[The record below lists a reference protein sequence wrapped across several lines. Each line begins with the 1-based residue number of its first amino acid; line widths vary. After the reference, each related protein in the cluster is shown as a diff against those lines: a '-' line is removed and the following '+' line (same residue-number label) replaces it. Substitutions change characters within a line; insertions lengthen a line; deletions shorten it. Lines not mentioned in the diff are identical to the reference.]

1 MTVRTKICGIGC
13 AANLAAAVSAGADAV
28 GFIVATTHE
37 SEDELAVQ
45 QAHELACA
53 TPVFVGRVLVTHTTD
68 PDAILQLGDDVGVD
82 VIQVHG
88 VVTRQALRSV
98 WRRRGARRVVAV
110 VHVTGVE
117 AVESALEVADLADA
131 VLLDSRTAARLGGT
145 GLTHDWEISRRITRM
160 LDDLGRPVILA
171 GGLDQANVAEAIHF
185 VRPFGVDANSRLKDA
200 HGRKDAAACA
210 AFVAA
215 TY

>member
-68 PDAILQLGDDVGVD
+68 PDAILQLADDVGAD

-88 VVTRQALRSV
+88 VVNRRALRSV
-98 WRRRGARRVVAV
+98 WRRRCAR
-110 VHVTGVE
+110 HE
-117 AVESALEVADLADA
+117 
-131 VLLDSRTAARLGGT
+131 
-145 GLTHDWEISRRITRM
+145 
-160 LDDLGRPVILA
+160 
-171 GGLDQANVAEAIHF
+171 ANVAEAIHF

>member
-1 MTVRTKICGIGC
+1 M
-13 AANLAAAVSAGADAV
+13 
-28 GFIVATTHE
+28 
-37 SEDELAVQ
+37 
-45 QAHELACA
+45 
-53 TPVFVGRVLVTHTTD
+53 LVTHTTD
-68 PDAILQLGDDVGVD
+68 PDAILQLADDVGVD

-98 WRRRGARRVVAV
+98 WRCRGARR
-110 VHVTGVE
+110 E
-117 AVESALEVADLADA
+117 
-131 VLLDSRTAARLGGT
+131 
-145 GLTHDWEISRRITRM
+145 
-160 LDDLGRPVILA
+160 
-171 GGLDQANVAEAIHF
+171 ANVAEAIHF

>member
-1 MTVRTKICGIGC
+1 MRVRTKICGIGC
-13 AANLAAAVSAGADAV
+13 AADLAAAVSAGANAV
-28 GFIVATTHE
+28 RFIVATTHA
-37 SEDELAVQ
+37 SEDELAVK
-45 QAHELACA
+45 QARELACA
-53 TPVFVGRVLVTHTTD
+53 TTVFVCRVLVTHTTD
-68 PDAILQLGDDVGVD
+68 PDAILQLADDVGVD

-98 WRRRGARRVVAV
+98 WRRRGACRVVAV
-110 VHVTGVE
+110 VHMTGVE
-117 AVESALEVADLADA
+117 AVESALDVADLADA
-131 VLLDSRTAARLGGT
+131 VLLDSRTATRLGGT

-171 GGLDQANVAEAIHF
+171 GGLDRANVAEAIHF

-215 TY
+215 TV